1 MSTGLTTNRNRFAI
15 TLVCL
20 GMALGAEG
28 VRAQA
33 DNLIEPHWRITH
45 TVTAPWAPAAPSSNV
60 APPWVGHALTF
71 QTNAVRGPGVLTCG
85 HAVIE
90 PTHYPAEGLFQGSL
104 PAPAATAAQ
113 ALGIML
119 LPLAGVRLTCDTGV
133 FEFHRV
139 DAETLLLGLD
149 NQVLTLSRA
158 PGALAE
164 ANSPEGRVQRLLEA
178 HFKGDM
184 GFTPASTKSKQDWLS
199 MRLKQ
204 RLALYFA
211 KPVSADEVPVI
222 NGDPF
227 TDSQEY
233 PTRFAINEASVSGS
247 SADVPVRFADAYRN
261 RNVTYRLVR
270 ERGAW
275 RLDDLLY
282 EQGETLQGL
291 LK

>member
-1 MSTGLTTNRNRFAI
+1 MTTLMNRFAI
-15 TLVCL
+15 TLSCL
-20 GMALGAEG
+20 GAALGSDAAC
-28 VRAQA
+28 AQA
-33 DNLIEPHWRITH
+33 DNRVESHWRITH
-45 TVTAPWAPAAPSSNV
+45 AVTAPWAPAASSPNMAQPS
-60 APPWVGHALTF
+60 WVGRALTF
-71 QTNAVRGPGVLTCG
+71 QTKAVRGPGVLTCS

-90 PTHYPAEGLFQGSL
+90 PTQYPAEGLFQGSL
-104 PAPAATAAQ
+104 PAPATTAAQ

-119 LPLAGVRLTCDTGV
+119 LPLTGVRLTCDNGM

-139 DAETLLLGLD
+139 DADTLLLGLD

-184 GFTPASTKSKQDWLS
+184 GFTPASTERKQDWLS
-199 MRLKQ
+199 KGLKH
-204 RLALYFA
+204 RVALYFA

-227 TDSQEY
+227 TASQEY
-233 PTRFAINEASVSGS
+233 PTRFAVNKASVSGS
-247 SADVPVRFADAYRN
+247 SAEVPVRFADAYRN
-261 RNVTYRLVR
+261 RSVTYRLVR
-270 ERGAW
+270 ERDVW

>member
-1 MSTGLTTNRNRFAI
+1 MKNHTNRFAI

-20 GMALGAEG
+20 GMVLGSEA

-33 DNLIEPHWRITH
+33 DHRIEPHWRITH
-45 TVTAPWAPAAPSSNV
+45 TVTAPWAPAAASPNM
-60 APPWVGHALTF
+60 AQPAWVGHALTF

-104 PAPAATAAQ
+104 PAPAATAAR

-119 LPLAGVRLTCDTGV
+119 LPLAGVRLTCDTGM

-139 DAETLLLGLD
+139 DADTLLLGLD
-149 NQVLTLSRA
+149 NQVFILSKA

-184 GFTPASTKSKQDWLS
+184 GFTPASTERKREWLS
-199 MRLKQ
+199 KRLKH
-204 RLALYFA
+204 RVAHYFA
-211 KPVSADEVPVI
+211 KPVSADEAPVI

-233 PTRFAINEASVSGS
+233 PTRFAVNKASVRGS
-247 SADVPVRFADAYRN
+247 SAEVPVRFADAYRN

-270 ERGAW
+270 ERGVW
-275 RLDDLLY
+275 RLDDLVY
-282 EQGETLQGL
+282 EQGEALQGL

>member
-1 MSTGLTTNRNRFAI
+1 MKNHTNRFAI

-20 GMALGAEG
+20 GMVLGSEA

-33 DNLIEPHWRITH
+33 DNRIDPHWRITH
-45 TVTAPWAPAAPSSNV
+45 TVTAPWAPAAPSSNM
-60 APPWVGHALTF
+60 AQPSWVGRALTF

-149 NQVLTLSRA
+149 NQVLILSRA

-178 HFKGDM
+178 HFRGNM
-184 GFTPASTKSKQDWLS
+184 GFTPASTKRKQDWLS
-199 MRLKQ
+199 TRLKD
-204 RLALYFA
+204 RVAHYFA
-211 KPVSADEVPVI
+211 QPASADEVPVI

-233 PTRFAINEASVSGS
+233 PTRFAVNKASVRGS
-247 SADVPVRFADAYRN
+247 SAEVPVRFADAYRN

-270 ERGAW
+270 ERGVW
-275 RLDDLLY
+275 RLDDLVY